1 MNQDTALDIL
11 KTGVNAF
18 VTGEPGAGKTYTI
31 NRYVEWLKENGVEP
45 AITASTGIAATHIGG
60 STIHSYSGIGAR
72 GEIDEYGLDELTQKE
87 QLVKRLQKTEVLIL
101 EEISMLDAR
110 LLDSVDQIFRTLRQ
124 SPDPFGGVQVIFV
137 GDFFQLPPVRP
148 GETPAFAFRGECW
161 RDAAPMIL
169 YLSEQWRQE
178 DQTFLDLLS
187 AMRHRTVKDKHVT
200 ALSNRQVH
208 SENDIDA
215 AVTKLYSHNADVD
228 SINERELHR
237 LDAEPNVFEMETA
250 GSKRLVEQLQKSCL
264 SPEKLVLKEGAVVM
278 FTKNN
283 FEEGFVNG
291 TIGVVKEFA
300 SNGAPVVQ
308 TNDDRWIEVP
318 QMDWTIEDQ
327 GAIKARLTQYPLRL
341 AWAITVHKSQGMSL
355 DAAVVD
361 LSQAFEYG
369 QGYVALSR
377 VRSLNGL
384 YLIGFNERSL
394 EVHPEVADADAR
406 FRKQAEAL
414 AAKYNEKTR
423 DELDQRQTDFLK
435 RLNPSGSQKSSHD
448 RTHELLD
455 EHGSIAK
462 LAKAREVK
470 TGTIIDHLE
479 KLVEEG
485 KADPSDLR
493 HLWDG
498 GDDELTEIHD
508 AFEEKGDERL
518 SPVRKHLNNRY
529 SFDAVKLARVLK
541 Y

>member
-1 MNQDTALDIL
+1 MQQDTALDIL

-31 NRYVEWLKENGVEP
+31 NRYIEWLREQGVEP
-45 AITASTGIAATHIGG
+45 AVTASTGIAATHIGG

-72 GEIDEYGLDELTQKE
+72 GQIDEYGLDELTQKE
-87 QLVKRLQKTEVLIL
+87 QLVKRLQRTEVLIL

-124 SPDPFGGVQVIFV
+124 SAEPFGGVQVILV

-148 GETPAFAFRGECW
+148 GETPAFAFRGESW

-169 YLSEQWRQE
+169 YLTEQWRQE
-178 DQTFLDLLS
+178 DHTFLDLLS
-187 AMRHRTVKDKHVT
+187 AMRHRAVKDEHIS

-208 SENDIDA
+208 SEHDIDA

-228 SINERELHR
+228 TINERELQK
-237 LDAEPNVFEMETA
+237 LESEPKVFEMETA

-291 TIGVVKEFA
+291 TIGVVKEF
-300 SNGAPVVQ
+300 SSDGNPVVQ
-308 TNDDRWIEVP
+308 TNDDRWIEVEP
-318 QMDWTIEDQ
+318 MDWTIEDQ
-327 GAIKARLTQYPLRL
+327 GTIKARLTQYPLRL

-355 DAAVVD
+355 DAAVID

-377 VRSLNGL
+377 VRSLDGL
-384 YLIGFNERSL
+384 YLLGFNERAL

-414 AAKYNEKTR
+414 QQKYDQKTR
-423 DELDQRQTDFLK
+423 DELDERQRGFLERMEAAGRSK
-435 RLNPSGSQKSSHD
+435 RA
-448 RTHELLD
+448 HEETLD
-455 EHGSIAK
+455 KLADAESIAS
-462 LAKAREVK
+462 LAKDRGVK
-470 TGTIIDHLE
+470 VGTIIEHIE
-479 KLVEEG
+479 KLVTEE
-485 KADPSDLR
+485 KVTPSEIR

-498 GDDELTEIHD
+498 DDSELTEIHS
-508 AFEEKGDERL
+508 AFDEKGDERL

-529 SFDAVKLARVLK
+529 SFDALKLARALR
-541 Y
+541 